1 MAHAFEIRQEADIEA
16 APEEVWEAIATGPGM
31 DSWFMGRNEIEPREG
46 GRVGLTIAD
55 ETMAATVTVWEPP
68 SRFVSRTDTFSD
80 GAFHQFDYRI
90 DRRDPSSSTVRYEHT
105 GMLSG
110 DWEAE
115 YEAMSQGDPMYF
127 AKLAEY
133 LTYFRGRHAVP
144 VNAFG
149 PPVASPELAMAMFRH
164 ALGIEQEAAEGDAVR
179 FAPYGFAEQDGVIDH
194 SSTSFLGVRT
204 EDAMYRFIHAFTG
217 PSMVGHHLFAEG
229 VDQQRAERDWTAWLE
244 RLFGGAG

>member
-1 MAHAFEIRQEADIEA
+1 
-16 APEEVWEAIATGPGM
+16 
-31 DSWFMGRNEIEPREG
+31 MG
-46 GRVGLTIAD
+46 
-55 ETMAATVTVWEPP
+55 
-68 SRFVSRTDTFSD
+68 RTDTSAD

-90 DRRDPSSSTVRYEHT
+90 DRQGPSTSAVRYEHS

-133 LTYFRGRHAVP
+133 LTYFRGRNATP

-164 ALGIEQEAAEGDAVR
+164 ALGIEPGATEGAAVR
-179 FAPYGFAEQDGVIDH
+179 FAPYGFAEEDGVIDH
-194 SSTSFLGVRT
+194 TSTSFLGVRT
-204 EDAMYRFIHAFTG
+204 ADAMYRFIHAFTG
-217 PSMVGHHLFAEG
+217 PAMVGHHLFAGG
-229 VDQQRAERDWTAWLE
+229 VDQQEAERDWTAWLE
-244 RLFGGAG
+244 RLFGGTG